1 MQVWSEAPTKS
12 ESPASAAKGPSH
24 DDAME
29 AVDEGLGGG
38 TGGLMAGYTL
48 VHESPSCCF

>member
-1 MQVWSEAPTKS
+1 MCVRASQVWSEA
-12 ESPASAAKGPSH
+12 AARPKTAAGATSSNPGRTH

-38 TGGLMAGYTL
+38 TG
-48 VHESPSCCF
+48 